1 MLFVFDTVQD
11 NGIKELNVREHFV
24 LVEVNDYSIL
34 GEGKHLY
41 EVLLEKVIKNN
52 FQIGTYGSMFLEL
65 LVMKDGREGVIIK
78 EVHQGSV
85 VAVLLK
91 GIEEEDSNRLGEGL

>member
-52 FQIGTYGSMFLEL
+52 F
-65 LVMKDGREGVIIK
+65 
-78 EVHQGSV
+78 
-85 VAVLLK
+85 
-91 GIEEEDSNRLGEGL
+91 